1 MTNSNAAPAV
11 KLTIKGCLWIT
22 CGLIIL
28 EMKAENEPAISV
40 PVYFKSVK
48 KNNNNK
54 TKQSKTNRPNKRK
67 KKSPPAGVEPRTFK
81 VWGQRICQYA
91 PRQLTL
97 NKSVK
102 IFCQW
107 NSTGR
112 RCLKLVE
119 LYLWRIE
126 RYIRGNQ
133 AWLRFDSKS
142 RTLTHFVAYE
152 EHIYG
157 RQAKSLA
164 KPSRSLLLTA
174 LYSLQF

>member
-81 VWGQRICQYA
+81 V
-91 PRQLTL
+91 
-97 NKSVK
+97 
-102 IFCQW
+102 
-107 NSTGR
+107 
-112 RCLKLVE
+112 
-119 LYLWRIE
+119 
-126 RYIRGNQ
+126 
-133 AWLRFDSKS
+133 
-142 RTLTHFVAYE
+142 
-152 EHIYG
+152 
-157 RQAKSLA
+157 
-164 KPSRSLLLTA
+164 
-174 LYSLQF
+174 